1 MKAARSAAFIYLGF
15 AVRHKTQKGVAAQ
28 SAVTPFWVC
37 PISHQKIAIIKMNKW
52 YVALPHTTY
61 SLGKD

>member
-1 MKAARSAAFIYLGF
+1 MKTALRAAFIYLVF

-28 SAVTPFWVC
+28 SAATPFCVC
-37 PISHQKIAIIKMNKW
+37 PISHQKIAIIKTNKW